1 MAPVRFAIAR
11 CARSGS
17 RPASH
22 AITASTANSGSVWSH
37 ARMASAS
44 PWEMRNCAASAP
56 QATRN
61 ADSRMLG
68 KVQMA
73 ERAEPPACNA
83 DASSFRN
90 RTGVQSYHGTRQNEV
105 GEPTQLP
112 RVAHGA
118 DGDSHS
124 VPDARARNARAAG
137 RRSDAGRVAPDAGA
151 RRGLAE
157 VAHARLRDEG
167 RRSHRRRAVRGEARE
182 HDLRARHR
190 DLLDV
195 RAPHAAV
202 LRAGPRGVSAERA
215 HRRAVQDPAGRRSVR
230 AAPPG
235 PGAAHRPGGRGAVLR
250 AETVGRRRGRRG
262 VSPLHDDARRRE
274 TELQDGHEL
283 AARRVPGRRQD
294 ARRVS
299 QAGTRRHFRAVKIAL
314 VTGASR
320 GIGLAVAIALR
331 ARGMHVVR
339 LARSLKD
346 ARAER
351 RTDIQCDVTKPAD
364 VERALDQVDKELAVP
379 DVLVNNAGIFFIKP
393 LGETTLEDFTATLA
407 ANLTAPFLFARRI
420 IPKMVE
426 RGSGHLVTIG
436 SISDYIGFSGS
447 TAYAASKFGLRGM
460 HEVIR
465 QETAKSGVRTT
476 LISPGPVDTDIWN
489 PVDPD
494 SKPGFTKRKDMMK
507 SEDVAAAVVYAVT
520 QPEHLAVTEIRLLPA
535 VYTPRG

>member
-1 MAPVRFAIAR
+1 
-11 CARSGS
+11 
-17 RPASH
+17 
-22 AITASTANSGSVWSH
+22 
-37 ARMASAS
+37 
-44 PWEMRNCAASAP
+44 MR
-56 QATRN
+56 
-61 ADSRMLG
+61 
-68 KVQMA
+68 
-73 ERAEPPACNA
+73 
-83 DASSFRN
+83 
-90 RTGVQSYHGTRQNEV
+90 
-105 GEPTQLP
+105 
-112 RVAHGA
+112 
-118 DGDSHS
+118 
-124 VPDARARNARAAG
+124 
-137 RRSDAGRVAPDAGA
+137 
-151 RRGLAE
+151 
-157 VAHARLRDEG
+157 
-167 RRSHRRRAVRGEARE
+167 
-182 HDLRARHR
+182 
-190 DLLDV
+190 
-195 RAPHAAV
+195 
-202 LRAGPRGVSAERA
+202 
-215 HRRAVQDPAGRRSVR
+215 
-230 AAPPG
+230 
-235 PGAAHRPGGRGAVLR
+235 
-250 AETVGRRRGRRG
+250 
-262 VSPLHDDARRRE
+262 
-274 TELQDGHEL
+274 
-283 AARRVPGRRQD
+283 
-294 ARRVS
+294 
-299 QAGTRRHFRAVKIAL
+299 IAL

-393 LGETTLEDFTATLA
+393 LGETTLEDFTGTLA

-420 IPKMVE
+420 IPRMVE